1 MKPLSEIK
9 SIIQSHKPEL
19 AEKYGVAEIGI
30 FGSVVRG
37 EAGEN
42 SDVDV
47 LVEFSRTIGFVTFMR
62 LSFHL
67 EEIFGAKV
75 DLVTRNALKPR
86 IGQCI
91 LKEVIYV

>member
-1 MKPLSEIK
+1 MKPLSEIT

-37 EAGEN
+37 EATED

-62 LSFHL
+62 LSFYL
-67 EEIFGAKV
+67 EDIFGAKV

-86 IGQCI
+86 IGQYI
-91 LKEVIYV
+91 LKEVVYV

>member
-1 MKPLSEIK
+1 MKPLTEIK

-37 EAGEN
+37 EARDD

-47 LVEFSRTIGFVTFMR
+47 LVEFNRPTGFIAFMD
-62 LSFHL
+62 LLYFL
-67 EEIFGAKV
+67 EDLFGAKV

-86 IGQCI
+86 IGKRI
-91 LKEVIYV
+91 LDEVLYV